1 MDQRTMVVVVVAIVA
16 IAALAIVGWLYSRQ
30 RRSTRLRQRFG
41 PEYDRVVRQE
51 GDQRKAEGLLEF
63 RAKRRERLPI
73 RPLEGTQRDAFADRW
88 IAVQSHFVDDPKGAV
103 TDADRLISEV
113 MAARGYPM
121 SDFDQRAADISVDH
135 PQVVENYRAAHNIA
149 LRHGRGEASTEDL
162 RKAMVHY
169 RSLYEQLLE
178 GPTANRKERLG

>member
-1 MDQRTMVVVVVAIVA
+1 MDQRTMVVVVVAIVVIAA
-16 IAALAIVGWLYSRQ
+16 IAVVAWLYSRRQ
-30 RRSTRLRQRFG
+30 RSTRLRQRFG

-63 RAKRRERLPI
+63 RAKRREGLPI
-73 RPLEGTQRDAFADRW
+73 RPLERAQRDAFADRW
-88 IAVQSHFVDDPKGAV
+88 IAVQSRFVDHPKGAV
-103 TDADRLISEV
+103 TDADLLISEV

-135 PQVVENYRAAHNIA
+135 PQVVENYRVAHSIA

-169 RSLYEQLLE
+169 RSLFEQLLGE
-178 GPTANRKERLG
+178 TTTNRKERLA